1 VDTKEI
7 TRLELCGGQ
16 SQRAR
21 GGQAP
26 LVPPPRSWCSVVQGI
41 EEMRIVEYRF
51 IWIGKGK
58 IIDLY
63 SLMFMPISFLKS
75 INM

>member
-1 VDTKEI
+1 MW
-7 TRLELCGGQ
+7 
-16 SQRAR
+16 RAIPKGER
-21 GGQAP
+21 GTSP
-26 LVPPPRSWCSVVQGI
+26 SRPSPPRSWCSVVQGI